1 MQTQQSNAPA
11 LADYVDLQGL
21 QQVAGIP
28 ETFPTLDAIRWFVR
42 RHRGALVAHG
52 ALILVAGR
60 QRFHPVLFQDVAIA
74 VGKAAADRGGVA
86 S

>member
-11 LADYVDLQGL
+11 LADYVDLHGL

-42 RHRGALVAHG
+42 RHRAALAARG

-60 QRFHPVLFQDVAIA
+60 QRFHPGLFQEVAIA
-74 VGKAAADRGGVA
+74 VGKAAAGCGEVA